1 MNDALDFIVAPDY
14 RVKLVFF
21 RQVGE
26 IAAKCPERGSLDVFL
41 RRLAAFLLGFGR
53 SEIRIELFKNLI
65 PRSLDVD
72 FKTLEH
78 PGRDAFT
85 FAQKAEQNVFGAN
98 IGMIER
104 FGFLTSKG
112 EHFFH
117 PRSVGDVAD
126 HLGFGSGANLLL
138 HFHAHSLKIEPHFLQ
153 NVHRHALPQFD

>member
-1 MNDALDFIVAPDY
+1 MAPDY